1 MFHHEDAPHDHRPH
15 GPHHHHT
22 PHHHTHG
29 SVDPSIVATHRGM
42 WAVKVS
48 FLALCATALA
58 QVVIVWLSG
67 SVALLADTIHNAA
80 DACTALPLWAA
91 FTLARRPPSP
101 RFTYGYG
108 RVEDLAGM
116 AIVLTI
122 VASALVAGYESIYR
136 LLHPQPVAYL
146 GAVMAASVIGFLGN
160 EAVAVWRMKVGR
172 EIGSAALVAD
182 GQHARV
188 DGLASLAVL
197 IGALGVWMGY
207 PLADAI
213 VGLLITVVI
222 GGIIWQSSTTV
233 LTRLLDGVDPALIAE
248 ITHAAQHAPGVQ
260 EVTEVRARWLGHRLH
275 AELNIA
281 VDSTLVVQ
289 EGHDIAQEV
298 RHRLLH
304 HLRYLANAT
313 IHVDPVQA
321 SGEVYHHIDA
331 HIHDAYPLHAH

>member
-1 MFHHEDAPHDHRPH
+1 MLHHEDAPHDHRPH
-15 GPHHHHT
+15 GPHHHT
-22 PHHHTHG
+22 PHHHAHG

-42 WAVKVS
+42 WAVQVS
-48 FLALCATALA
+48 FLALCATALV

-67 SVALLADTIHNAA
+67 SVALLADTIHNVA

-91 FTLARRPPSP
+91 FTLARRQPSP

-136 LLHPQPVAYL
+136 LLHPQPIAYL

-160 EAVAVWRMKVGR
+160 EAVAMFRIKVGR
-172 EIGSAALVAD
+172 EIGSAALAAD

-207 PLADAI
+207 PLADAL

-233 LTRLLDGVDPALIAE
+233 LTRLLDGVDPVLIAE
-248 ITHAAQHAPGVQ
+248 ITHAAQHVPGVQ

-321 SGEVYHHIDA
+321 SGEAYHHIGE
-331 HIHDAYPLHAH
+331 HMHDAYPPHAH